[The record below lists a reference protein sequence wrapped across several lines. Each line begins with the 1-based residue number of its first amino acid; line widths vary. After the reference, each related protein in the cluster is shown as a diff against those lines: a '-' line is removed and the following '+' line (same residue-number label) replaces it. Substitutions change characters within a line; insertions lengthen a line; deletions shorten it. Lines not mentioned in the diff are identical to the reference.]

1 MPQGGFNI
9 PSTELDPPT
18 VTVFAQRATD
28 PVWFISDVESYLLQA
43 EAIARGWGSG
53 DDKAMYDMAVSL
65 EFARKG
71 LAGQEAAFLAAGGAY
86 EYPSGGT
93 FDQKL
98 ETIIMAKWA
107 AFAGSQCTEAF
118 FETNRT
124 GYPKVSSEKPWKDGA
139 YNPVYIGGLLSY
151 SLEGTTNGVF
161 PARMIYP
168 QNEVNLNKN
177 FPGQTKITDKVWWDK
192 N

>member
-1 MPQGGFNI
+1 
-9 PSTELDPPT
+9 
-18 VTVFAQRATD
+18 
-28 PVWFISDVESYLLQA
+28 
-43 EAIARGWGSG
+43 
-53 DDKAMYDMAVSL
+53 MYDMAVSL